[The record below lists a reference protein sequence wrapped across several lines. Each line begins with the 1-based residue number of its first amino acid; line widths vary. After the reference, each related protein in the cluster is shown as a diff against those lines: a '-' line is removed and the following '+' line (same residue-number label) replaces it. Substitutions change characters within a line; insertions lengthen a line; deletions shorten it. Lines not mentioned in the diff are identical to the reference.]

1 MNRCKERYLI
11 REGERIDEISDNILT
26 IKRKVSDRKANR
38 KRCRWP
44 KCSKR
49 AGFNSRNNRRY
60 RWDRDHCYCK
70 RHYQSARAIQTA
82 RCRELQISRAAKFDA
97 SRIRSLLA

>member
-44 KCSKR
+44 KCSNGLASTPGTTGDTGGIATTVTVR
-49 AGFNSRNNRRY
+49 GITNCSRDSDSSLPGVAN
-60 RWDRDHCYCK
+60 
-70 RHYQSARAIQTA
+70 IA
-82 RCRELQISRAAKFDA
+82 RCE
-97 SRIRSLLA
+97 IRR